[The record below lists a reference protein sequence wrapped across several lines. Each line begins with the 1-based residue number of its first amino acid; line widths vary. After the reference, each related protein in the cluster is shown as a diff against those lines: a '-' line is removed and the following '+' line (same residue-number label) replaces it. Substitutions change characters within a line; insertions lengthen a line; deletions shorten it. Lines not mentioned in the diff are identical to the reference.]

1 MLLVVLDG
9 LGDQALEALGGRTP
23 LQVARTPQLDH
34 LALLGGG
41 GSYHPGRMGV
51 AYFSDL
57 AFFIALGYSQGEFP
71 GRGVLGGYAAGL
83 SISPGEVYALA
94 SMVSLEESCP
104 DGPILVERGGD
115 LAPEEWE
122 EALEILSRP
131 WHGNGV
137 EITFHPLEVGIGIL
151 KLEGEVDHRITD
163 SDPSHRGGKVYQVM
177 SRGEEGE
184 LASHTAR
191 ELNRYLDGVAWRLR
205 EASFNALRIREGKN
219 PMNALL
225 VQGAGRDKFLPFL
238 KERWGFDGALVAS
251 EPFILGIGKKLGM
264 AVIGVGEGSPK
275 KELLIKFKE
284 ALPLLETYSM
294 VVIHTRAPKLASR
307 KHNPWEKVK
316 VVEELDGAF
325 SYLLEYL
332 VPREERL
339 LVVWG
344 GSSTS
349 TGGPYL
355 YSGDPSPLLM
365 IGPRVRRGPS
375 LKFDE
380 PSLAY
385 GSIGFLKREELML
398 TILSYT
404 GRAPLWGRHQGLL
417 V

>member
-1 MLLVVLDG
+1 MVLDG

-41 GSYHPGRMGV
+41 GSYHPGRRGV

-57 AFFIALGYSQGEFP
+57 AFFMALGYFQGEFP
-71 GRGVLGGYAAGL
+71 GRGILGGYAAGL
-83 SISPGEVYALA
+83 SVSPEEVYVLA
-94 SMVSLEESCP
+94 SLASLEESCP
-104 DGPILVERGGD
+104 DGPVLVERGGD
-115 LAPEEWE
+115 LDSEEWE
-122 EALEILSRP
+122 EALEILSYP
-131 WHGNGV
+131 WHGSGL

-151 KLEGEVDHRITD
+151 RLEGEVDPRITD
-163 SDPSHRGGKVYQVM
+163 SDPSHRGGRIYRVM
-177 SRGEEGE
+177 PRNEGGD
-184 LASHTAR
+184 LASYTAG
-191 ELNRYLDGVAWRLR
+191 ELNRYLDEVACRLK
-205 EASFNALRIREGKN
+205 EARFNARRIKEGKN

-225 VQGAGRDKFLPFL
+225 VQGAGKDRSLPFL

-264 AVIGVGEGSPK
+264 TVIGVGEGSPK
-275 KELLIKFKE
+275 KELLVKFKE
-284 ALPLLETYSM
+284 ALPLLETYSL

-307 KHNPWEKVK
+307 RHNPWEKVK

-325 SYLLEYL
+325 FYLLEHL

-365 IGPRVRRGPS
+365 VGPRVRRGPS

-385 GSIGFLKREELML
+385 GSIGFLRREELML
-398 TILSYT
+398 SILSHT
-404 GRAPLWGRHQGLL
+404 GRAPLWGRHPGLQA
-417 V
+417 